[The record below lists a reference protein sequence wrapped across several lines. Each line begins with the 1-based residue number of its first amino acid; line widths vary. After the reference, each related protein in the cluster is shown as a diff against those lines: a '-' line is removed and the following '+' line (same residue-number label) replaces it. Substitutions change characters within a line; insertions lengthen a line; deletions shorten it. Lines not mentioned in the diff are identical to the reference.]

1 VSLTRYHSLFVPL
14 IIQLEQA
21 RGDKGNNMIIGE
33 KRLKTSED
41 KILAR
46 AVVVD
51 KTPDGKESLK
61 ITMKASGL
69 GDKQVPRETQV
80 TLLLRYD

>member
-1 VSLTRYHSLFVPL
+1 
-14 IIQLEQA
+14 
-21 RGDKGNNMIIGE
+21 MIIGE

-51 KTPDGKESLK
+51 KTPDGKESPK

-69 GDKQVPRETQV
+69 RDKKVPCETQV
-80 TLLLRYD
+80 ALLLRYD

>member
-1 VSLTRYHSLFVPL
+1 M

-51 KTPDGKESLK
+51 KTPDGKKSLK

-69 GDKQVPRETQV
+69 GDKQIPRETQV
-80 TLLLRYD
+80 ALLLRYD

>member
-1 VSLTRYHSLFVPL
+1 MSLTRYHSLFVPL

-51 KTPDGKESLK
+51 KTPDGKKSLK

-69 GDKQVPRETQV
+69 GDKQIPRETQV
-80 TLLLRYD
+80 ALLLRYD